1 MNYAN
6 HDKAKTLKVAF
17 LNLLINPFFY
27 NCFSYYFFLIYVKM
41 CKNLSAKYYQRNTTK
56 KLMKDIS
63 FKEEKEKKVT
73 IWFWTLQKS
82 IRRWKKETG
91 WL

>member
-1 MNYAN
+1 
-6 HDKAKTLKVAF
+6 
-17 LNLLINPFFY
+17 
-27 NCFSYYFFLIYVKM
+27 M

-73 IWFWTLQKS
+73 IWF
-82 IRRWKKETG
+82 
-91 WL
+91 